1 MLEFRIITDPDE
13 CREIWERVIPRETV
27 TDLWEIRDCF
37 HRHFRRPSCFITAV
51 SGGEVVG
58 FLPVSRIEE
67 AGVYGYFPG
76 ETWEGETWLEQNRI
90 IARDDGIL
98 RGLLERCPGRHH
110 LRYLVNGGEGC
121 AVDEIGYLFSPP
133 SYGYDFDK
141 YLAEF
146 SGKSRKRLKRDLE
159 SLENR
164 GVEYLHDRVEDF
176 DHIVRLN
183 IGRFGERSY
192 FSDPRFT
199 QSFYSILDLL
209 RERGWLRLT
218 TVLIEGRVAAVDIG
232 CVYNGVYTLL
242 GGGTDGDYPG
252 VAKLINIHHIRR
264 ACRER
269 LDLVDF
275 LCGDFSWKS
284 LFHLSVRPLYLLSGS
299 FPREAHRPA
308 PADRREMVYAG

>member
-1 MLEFRIITDPDE
+1 MPEFSIITDPEE
-13 CREIWERVIPRETV
+13 CREIWEQVIPRENL
-27 TDLWEIRDCF
+27 TDLWEVRECF
-37 HRHFRRPSCFITAV
+37 HRHFHRQSSFITAV
-51 SGGEVVG
+51 SGGDIVG
-58 FLPVSRIEE
+58 FLPLSRIEE

-76 ETWEGETWLEQNRI
+76 DTWEGKTWLEQNRI
-90 IARDDGIL
+90 IARDEEVL
-98 RGLLERCPGRHH
+98 QGLLARCPGPHH
-110 LRYLVNGGEGC
+110 LRYLLNMEDTGT
-121 AVDEIGYLFSPP
+121 VDEIGYLFSPP
-133 SYGYDFDK
+133 SYEYDFEK

-146 SGKSRKRLKRDLE
+146 SSKSRKRLNRDLE
-159 SLENR
+159 SFEIR
-164 GVEYLHDRVEDF
+164 GVEYRYDHVEDF

-199 QSFYSILDLL
+199 KSFYSLLDLL

-218 TVLIEGRVAAVDIG
+218 VVLVEGRVAAVDFG
-232 CVYNGVYTLL
+232 CVYHGVYTLL

-269 LDLVDF
+269 LELVDF

-284 LFHLSVRPLYLLSGS
+284 LFHLSARPLYLLSS
-299 FPREAHRPA
+299 RLSQEKHEPAVAHPK
-308 PADRREMVYAG
+308 EMVYAG